1 MKSRKEDSEFLEEKQ
16 HVIDV
21 ANELHKKGYLP
32 RTWGSVS
39 CRVDKEIFLITPS
52 GIRYEDM
59 TPDMIC
65 LVNLKNLNFMG
76 EYDPS
81 YERGVH
87 AACYRTR
94 KDVEFVALTH
104 QVFASC
110 AGVLGLKRIYTYVED
125 EDVVIPCV
133 PYAYPG
139 SAKLAGNVAATIKKN
154 RESDSFILSNHGA
167 LFMGAN
173 SDEVIENIERIED
186 ACDNF
191 LMDVCKT
198 DMYHGV
204 EEGFGSH
211 LEGDEIIYDVE
222 DTPERVKHI
231 HREIYDRRPDVKY
244 IVHNK
249 SDAVMTVSRTA
260 THLRPLLFDFAE
272 LVGYSVKIPSNEHG
286 KDGHSYHNIKKN
298 SNAVF
303 ALNDGAY
310 CIGETLEDAV
320 AASIVLDKGCIAYL
334 AALRH
339 GEGHPISYLDCIKMN
354 KYYKKV
360 YSRISSDYL
369 EEKYRDERDEFEDD
383 EDVEEEE
390 EIVRRPSRKTSRES
404 SGESARESSRASGRE
419 ASRESGRESL
429 RKSARESEREISRET
444 SRESARDSKREL
456 RRESDR
462 RAKKNIDIDL
472 DFDEDQDDDLDMVS
486 SKVARREAI
495 KKSINNSLR
504 KPEPT
509 RELSKL
515 PKRESFRRTQD
526 DFDEDFEEEEPKRT
540 PKRESFS
547 ESIKNLR
554 KNPRTASRKTVS
566 DEYEDDFEDELEDD
580 FGNDFNDD
588 EYHDDYEEEY
598 IEGFEEEYDDDFD
611 EGFGDDFEE
620 EFREEFGDEFR
631 ADYSKMRSKG
641 KRNSRGSFGD
651 DSSKRTRR
659 R

>member
-369 EEKYRDERDEFEDD
+369 EEKYRDEKLHAN
-383 EDVEEEE
+383 
-390 EIVRRPSRKTSRES
+390 PPES
-404 SGESARESSRASGRE
+404 QQGNLQEHQGE
-419 ASRESGRESL
+419 
-429 RKSARESEREISRET
+429 
-444 SRESARDSKREL
+444 
-456 RRESDR
+456 
-462 RAKKNIDIDL
+462 
-472 DFDEDQDDDLDMVS
+472 
-486 SKVARREAI
+486 
-495 KKSINNSLR
+495 
-504 KPEPT
+504 
-509 RELSKL
+509 
-515 PKRESFRRTQD
+515 
-526 DFDEDFEEEEPKRT
+526 
-540 PKRESFS
+540 
-547 ESIKNLR
+547 NL
-554 KNPRTASRKTVS
+554 
-566 DEYEDDFEDELEDD
+566 
-580 FGNDFNDD
+580 
-588 EYHDDYEEEY
+588 
-598 IEGFEEEYDDDFD
+598 
-611 EGFGDDFEE
+611 
-620 EFREEFGDEFR
+620 
-631 ADYSKMRSKG
+631 
-641 KRNSRGSFGD
+641 
-651 DSSKRTRR
+651 
-659 R
+659 

>member
-1 MKSRKEDSEFLEEKQ
+1 MKNRKEDSELLEAKQ

-39 CRVDKEIFLITPS
+39 CRVNKEIFVITPS

-76 EYDPS
+76 EFTPS
-81 YERGVH
+81 FERGVH

-139 SAKLAGNVAATIKKN
+139 SAKLAGNVAATVKKN

-167 LFMGAN
+167 LFMGAT
-173 SDEVIENIERIED
+173 SDEVIENIERTED

-211 LEGDEIIYDVE
+211 IEDDEIIYDVE

-310 CIGETLEDAV
+310 CLGETLEDAV

-339 GEGHPISYLDCIKMN
+339 GEGHPISYFDCIKMN
-354 KYYKKV
+354 KYYKKI

-383 EDVEEEE
+383 EDDEEED
-390 EIVRRPSRKTSRES
+390 IVRKPS
-404 SGESARESSRASGRE
+404 
-419 ASRESGRESL
+419 
-429 RKSARESEREISRET
+429 RKSAREN
-444 SRESARDSKREL
+444 SRESSRESKRETTRETGKRSFRDEDSSREKTRESVREPKIEL

-462 RAKKNIDIDL
+462 RAKRSVDIDL
-472 DFDEDQDDDLDMVS
+472 DVDLDEESEIAS
-486 SKVARREAI
+486 SKIARRNAVRDSI
-495 KKSINNSLR
+495 KNSLR

-515 PKRESFRRTQD
+515 PKREAFRRSKD
-526 DFDEDFEEEEPKRT
+526 DFEDDFEEEELT
-540 PKRESFS
+540 PKRSSKKESFNDSIKSLRKNTRSSSRRSFS
-547 ESIKNLR
+547 E
-554 KNPRTASRKTVS
+554 
-566 DEYEDDFEDELEDD
+566 EYEDDFENELEDD
-580 FGNDFNDD
+580 FENDFNDD
-588 EYHDDYEEEY
+588 EDHDDYEEEY
-598 IEGFEEEYDDDFD
+598 IEGFEEEYENDFE

-620 EFREEFGDEFR
+620 EFREEFGDDFR
-631 ADYSKMRSKG
+631 ADYSKLRSKG
-641 KRNSRGSFGD
+641 KSGSRGLFGD

>member
-383 EDVEEEE
+383 EDDEEEE

-419 ASRESGRESL
+419 SLRKASRESGRESL
-429 RKSARESEREISRET
+429 RESSREA

-462 RAKKNIDIDL
+462 RAKRNIDIDL

-580 FGNDFNDD
+580 FDNDFNDD

-641 KRNSRGSFGD
+641 KGNSRGSFGD

>member
-383 EDVEEEE
+383 EDDEEEE

-419 ASRESGRESL
+419 SLRKASRESGKESL
-429 RKSARESEREISRET
+429 RESSREA

-462 RAKKNIDIDL
+462 RAKRNIDIDL

-580 FGNDFNDD
+580 FDNDFNDD

-641 KRNSRGSFGD
+641 KGNSRGSFGD

>member
-419 ASRESGRESL
+419 SLRKASRESDRESL
-429 RKSARESEREISRET
+429 RESSREA

>member
-383 EDVEEEE
+383 EDDEEEE

-419 ASRESGRESL
+419 SLRKASRESGRESL
-429 RKSARESEREISRET
+429 RESSRED

-462 RAKKNIDIDL
+462 RAKRNIDIDL
-472 DFDEDQDDDLDMVS
+472 DLDEDQDDDLDMVS

-580 FGNDFNDD
+580 FDNDFNDD

-641 KRNSRGSFGD
+641 KGNSRGSFGD

>member
-383 EDVEEEE
+383 EDDEEEE

-419 ASRESGRESL
+419 SLRKASRESGRESL
-429 RKSARESEREISRET
+429 RESSRED

-462 RAKKNIDIDL
+462 RAKRNIDIDL
-472 DFDEDQDDDLDMVS
+472 DLDEDQDDDLDMVS

-554 KNPRTASRKTVS
+554 KNPRTASRKTAS

-580 FGNDFNDD
+580 FDNDFNDD

-641 KRNSRGSFGD
+641 KGNSRGLFGD

>member
-231 HREIYDRRPDVKY
+231 HREIYYRRPDVKY

-249 SDAVMTVSRTA
+249 SDAVMTVSRTV

-383 EDVEEEE
+383 EDDEEEE

-419 ASRESGRESL
+419 SLRKASRESGRESL
-429 RKSARESEREISRET
+429 RESSRES

-462 RAKKNIDIDL
+462 RSKRNIDIDL
-472 DFDEDQDDDLDMVS
+472 DLDEDQDDDLDMVS

-554 KNPRTASRKTVS
+554 KNPRTASRKPVS

-580 FGNDFNDD
+580 FDNDFNDD

-620 EFREEFGDEFR
+620 EFREEFGDGFR
-631 ADYSKMRSKG
+631 ADYPK
-641 KRNSRGSFGD
+641 
-651 DSSKRTRR
+651 
-659 R
+659 

>member
-383 EDVEEEE
+383 EDDEEEE

-419 ASRESGRESL
+419 SLRKASRESDRESL
-429 RKSARESEREISRET
+429 RESSREA

-462 RAKKNIDIDL
+462 RAKRNIDIDL
-472 DFDEDQDDDLDMVS
+472 DLDEDQDDDLDMVS

-580 FGNDFNDD
+580 FDNDFNDD

-641 KRNSRGSFGD
+641 KGNSRGSFGD

>member
-1 MKSRKEDSEFLEEKQ
+1 MKKRSGDSELLAAKQ

-21 ANELHKKGYLP
+21 AKELHAKGYLP
-32 RTWGSVS
+32 RTWGNVS
-39 CRVDKEIFLITPS
+39 CRIDKEVFLITPS

-65 LVNLKNLNFMG
+65 LVNMKNLSYKG
-76 EYDPS
+76 EFTPS

-94 KDVEFVALTH
+94 KDVEFVVITH

-125 EDVVIPCV
+125 EDVVIPCI
-133 PYAYPG
+133 PYGFPG
-139 SAKLAGNVAATIKKN
+139 STKLAGNVVTSLKKN
-154 RESDSFILSNHGA
+154 RDSDSFILSNHGA
-167 LFMGAN
+167 LFVGAN
-173 SDEVIENIERIED
+173 AEDVIENIERTED

-211 LEGDEIIYDVE
+211 LEGDEIIYDIE

-354 KYYKKV
+354 KYYKKT
-360 YSRISSDYL
+360 YSRISSEYL
-369 EEKYRDERDEFEDD
+369 EQDDDEEYEPVDVKRRTVKNDSRKALREEVDEEPVRSARKEVKKEVRKEVRKETRREYIEDEEDEIVTRKSSGRKFVEEPRKKSVKRYEEEFDDDDFEDEFEDD
-383 EDVEEEE
+383 FHDDFHDDFEE
-390 EIVRRPSRKTSRES
+390 
-404 SGESARESSRASGRE
+404 
-419 ASRESGRESL
+419 
-429 RKSARESEREISRET
+429 
-444 SRESARDSKREL
+444 
-456 RRESDR
+456 
-462 RAKKNIDIDL
+462 
-472 DFDEDQDDDLDMVS
+472 DDDYTDAYDDEFEDADVYEDEYADDY
-486 SKVARREAI
+486 KDDYADD
-495 KKSINNSLR
+495 LR
-504 KPEPT
+504 
-509 RELSKL
+509 
-515 PKRESFRRTQD
+515 
-526 DFDEDFEEEEPKRT
+526 EDFEEE
-540 PKRESFS
+540 F
-547 ESIKNLR
+547 I
-554 KNPRTASRKTVS
+554 
-566 DEYEDDFEDELEDD
+566 
-580 FGNDFNDD
+580 
-588 EYHDDYEEEY
+588 
-598 IEGFEEEYDDDFD
+598 
-611 EGFGDDFEE
+611 
-620 EFREEFGDEFR
+620 EEFGEDFR
-631 ADYSKMRSKG
+631 NYSRKKSG
-641 KRNSRGSFGD
+641 KKNNF
-651 DSSKRTRR
+651 RR

>member
-383 EDVEEEE
+383 EDDEEEE

-419 ASRESGRESL
+419 SLRKASRESGRESL
-429 RKSARESEREISRET
+429 RESSRES

-462 RAKKNIDIDL
+462 RAKRNIDIDL
-472 DFDEDQDDDLDMVS
+472 DLDEDQDDDLDMVS

-515 PKRESFRRTQD
+515 PKRESFRRAQD

-580 FGNDFNDD
+580 FDNDFNDD

-641 KRNSRGSFGD
+641 KGNSRGLFGD

>member
-310 CIGETLEDAV
+310 CIGATLEDAV

-383 EDVEEEE
+383 EDDEEEE

-419 ASRESGRESL
+419 SLRKASRESGRESL
-429 RKSARESEREISRET
+429 RESSRED

-462 RAKKNIDIDL
+462 RAKRNIDIDL
-472 DFDEDQDDDLDMVS
+472 DLDEDQDDDLDMVS

-554 KNPRTASRKTVS
+554 KNPRTASRKAVS

-580 FGNDFNDD
+580 FDNDFNDD

-641 KRNSRGSFGD
+641 KGNSRGLFGD

>member
-383 EDVEEEE
+383 EDDEEEE

-419 ASRESGRESL
+419 SLRKASRESGRESL
-429 RKSARESEREISRET
+429 RESSRED

-462 RAKKNIDIDL
+462 RAKRNIDIDL
-472 DFDEDQDDDLDMVS
+472 DLDEDQDDDLDMVS

-554 KNPRTASRKTVS
+554 KNPRTASRKTAS

-580 FGNDFNDD
+580 FDNDFNDD

-641 KRNSRGSFGD
+641 KGNSRGSFGD